1 MSHDN
6 QSNTMTPERSQST
19 EVGSAPPDRKDLAA
33 RPFQPDRSR
42 RCLESR
48 CSSLAKTRSDFDSF
62 FLAARDA
69 IAPSNLIEEI
79 FLHDFVHLAWDNL
92 RLRRQKTGLMIAG
105 AHKGLAAL
113 LRAFFTPQAADA
125 LAHGW
130 ANRDQ
135 EQIRHV
141 EEILVAA
148 QMDMEAVMAETL
160 SVRLEE
166 FERVD
171 AMTMRNEARRIA
183 ILRELEAHR
192 AVRGRTPVH
201 QEQKRRI
208 RCHYQRATN
217 EGRDRDSHRKREA
230 NRANSRLSTG
240 PAPLLARRERR
251 RMPEGKAYRFQSQ
264 AIRHLRLRSTI

>member
-33 RPFQPDRSR
+33 APVSARP
-42 RCLESR
+42 LEA
-48 CSSLAKTRSDFDSF
+48 LFGKPLLLPGETRSDFDSF

-135 EQIRHV
+135 ERIRHV

-201 QEQKRRI
+201 QEAKE
-208 RCHYQRATN
+208 ADTMSLPT
-217 EGRDRDSHRKREA
+217 SHK
-230 NRANSRLSTG
+230 
-240 PAPLLARRERR
+240 
-251 RMPEGKAYRFQSQ
+251 
-264 AIRHLRLRSTI
+264 